1 MSRLRIDPRASEFTI
16 VFLGQFNPAIFTPAW
31 FGWHELLPV
40 GMVESAE
47 LQTAQPR
54 VTSFRADWLELQVL
68 ANRFTVKTTQSPS
81 VRLRDLV
88 MRIFGEQL
96 PHTPISAMGI
106 NRNVQFLVGD
116 FRERD
121 RIGRRLAPTAAW
133 GEWGAELDPDAE
145 RGGMVSLTMRQV
157 NIPDRPRGDQINVT
171 VGPWDE
177 GPDNRGVSILA
188 NDHHTLNEPDGRTA
202 TREFMGILEAR
213 FERSIDHLERI
224 TDHVMSLREQ

>member
-1 MSRLRIDPRASEFTI
+1 
-16 VFLGQFNPAIFTPAW
+16 
-31 FGWHELLPV
+31 
-40 GMVESAE
+40 
-47 LQTAQPR
+47 
-54 VTSFRADWLELQVL
+54 
-68 ANRFTVKTTQSPS
+68 
-81 VRLRDLV
+81 
-88 MRIFGEQL
+88 
-96 PHTPISAMGI
+96 
-106 NRNVQFLVGD
+106 
-116 FRERD
+116 
-121 RIGRRLAPTAAW
+121 
-133 GEWGAELDPDAE
+133 
-145 RGGMVSLTMRQV
+145 MVSLTMRQV